1 MHKSNPS
8 DSLPPHRISA
18 SSEAVAFAHQLDSDK
33 SSDLEMKEDVMDKLL
48 ASTRKERAEVK
59 VQYGKK
65 TKFKTSHIKGSPTKR
80 HYGPDPVLSTS
91 VIVSTSSHRPHTDQK
106 TLLHLATTPSLITE
120 IDDSDLTSLSSSAT
134 TSPVDNVM
142 PKPPLY
148 TPPKVVPSSA
158 RRGLKFGQLTEL
170 NEPVWSAN
178 NLGSYVWVFLEP
190 KSNRVYD
197 PDRDKNDLK
206 ARLWWP
212 AKVCIL

>member
-1 MHKSNPS
+1 MDKSNLS
-8 DSLPPHRISA
+8 DSPPHRMSA
-18 SSEAVAFAHQLDSDK
+18 SREAVAFAHQLDSDRR
-33 SSDLEMKEDVMDKLL
+33 SDLEVKEDVMDKLL

-65 TKFKTSHIKGSPTKR
+65 TKYRAKTSPIKGSPTKT
-80 HYGPDPVLSTS
+80 HYGS
-91 VIVSTSSHRPHTDQK
+91 VSTSSHRPHTDQK
-106 TLLHLATTPSLITE
+106 ALLHLVTTPSLITE

-134 TSPVDNVM
+134 TSPVDSVM

-148 TPPKVVPSSA
+148 TPSKVVPLSA

-197 PDRDKNDLK
+197 PDRDENDFK
-206 ARLWWP
+206 ERLWWP